1 MEICGIDSGVN
12 VCIIKMTLLV
22 DDLELKMPEN
32 GGGGEGVFLMLLLKK
47 TLKKCFKPAMM
58 ACPCHLST
66 WEAVT
71 RDQPK

>member
-32 GGGGEGVFLMLLLKK
+32 GGGGKV
-47 TLKKCFKPAMM
+47 CF
-58 ACPCHLST
+58 
-66 WEAVT
+66 
-71 RDQPK
+71 